1 MADYRALHRQ
11 RRRPPATRDFH
22 PCVAAQ
28 ALQDHGGFR
37 LGMMQPLPEIAP
49 QVFPHRL
56 NVLRSFQLLGIRR
69 RTDPQGCPPV
79 LGLS

>member
-1 MADYRALHRQ
+1 
-11 RRRPPATRDFH
+11 
-22 PCVAAQ
+22 
-28 ALQDHGGFR
+28 
-37 LGMMQPLPEIAP
+37 
-49 QVFPHRL
+49 VFPHRL